1 LLSATWRVLAFV
13 GRIERVL
20 GMALLVA
27 IVLMISVQV
36 ATRYL
41 LGRPI
46 VWTEDVATFAF
57 IWLVFLG
64 AAAGLKDMRHIRIE
78 TFLGH
83 LPGSAG
89 ALLQAVLHAII
100 LVCCTVVA
108 WHALGVME
116 TESRSSTISL
126 PINLPRH
133 LFYSVPLC
141 VSLTSM
147 ALTSAWFIAA
157 HLAEAA
163 TGRVPDA
170 VREAEARRERD
181 HAAEEA
187 EARIAERAL

>member
-1 LLSATWRVLAFV
+1 LLSASWRVFALV
-13 GRIERVL
+13 GRVERVL

-27 IVLMISVQV
+27 IVLMIGVQV

-41 LGRPI
+41 LGLPI
-46 VWTEDVATFAF
+46 VWVEDVATFAF
-57 IWLVFLG
+57 IWAVFLG
-64 AAAGLKDMRHIRIE
+64 AAAGLKEMRHIRIE
-78 TFLGH
+78 TFLTR
-83 LPGSAG
+83 LPQRPR
-89 ALLQAVLHAII
+89 ALLEAALHAVI
-100 LVCCTVVA
+100 LVCCAVVA

-126 PINLPRH
+126 PVNLPRH
-133 LFYSVPLC
+133 LFYSLPLC
-141 VSLTSM
+141 VSLVSM

-157 HLAEAA
+157 HLAEAT

-170 VREAEARRERD
+170 VREAEARRARD